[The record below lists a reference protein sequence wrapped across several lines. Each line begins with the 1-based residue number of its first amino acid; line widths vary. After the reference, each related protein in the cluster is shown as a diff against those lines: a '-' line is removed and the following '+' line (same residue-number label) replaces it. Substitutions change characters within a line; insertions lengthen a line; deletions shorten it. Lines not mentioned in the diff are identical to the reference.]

1 MSKKLGSYHSKVA
14 FLSLQNPVL
23 DSKSAKEDFFE
34 GLKNAF
40 LSDKT
45 PIFLTL
51 SDHKGIIYTWKKI
64 VLESDHYKWS
74 KMAIEVGRFS
84 RRHRKFGGKANR
96 GLPYHSG
103 VLRVCN

>member
-1 MSKKLGSYHSKVA
+1 MYPNRNKYI
-14 FLSLQNPVL
+14 PIPIPI
-23 DSKSAKEDFFE
+23 
-34 GLKNAF
+34 KNAL

-45 PIFLTL
+45 QIFLTL

-84 RRHRKFGGKANR
+84 
-96 GLPYHSG
+96 
-103 VLRVCN
+103 